1 MLVPAYLLPEE
12 KNHMIIICQKCTTR
26 FHLDDDATDKSNFVA
41 RCTVCGHLFAAYKP
55 KRVEEITFLDLEKA
69 RQDEANDH
77 VVTIS
82 NRKGGVAKTTTCLNL
97 GVSLAL
103 HNKKVLLVDFDAQ
116 ANLTLSLG
124 HKQLPTF
131 YDAQKDVAGQLDDFI
146 VTTKYPNLWLLP
158 SGRNMVLLNK
168 LYFGARNFE
177 YMLKDRLQAIKDQF
191 DLILIDT
198 PPSIEFYTLNALTAS
213 NRVVIPCQCD
223 YLSTHGVDQVLRLIE
238 LIRKKSNS
246 RIQSRILFT
255 MLDQNSTS
263 SKLILSKIKDL
274 YQGQTF
280 ETAIEADGVLKE
292 AQILSMPAIHYNQ
305 QSVAGTQYIQLAR
318 EIIADLDASVSP
330 EP

>member
-1 MLVPAYLLPEE
+1 
-12 KNHMIIICQKCTTR
+12 MIIICQKCTTR
-26 FHLDDDATDKSNFVA
+26 FHLDDDATDKSSFVA
-41 RCTVCGHLFAAYKP
+41 RCTVCGHLFSAYKP
-55 KRVEEITFLDLEKA
+55 NRVQEITFLDLEKA

-77 VVTIS
+77 VLTVS

-103 HNKKVLLVDFDAQ
+103 HKKKVLLVDFDAQ

-124 HKQLPTF
+124 QKQLPTF
-131 YDAQKDVAGQLDDFI
+131 YDAQKDVGKTLDDFI
-146 VTTKYPNLWLLP
+146 IETKYPNLWLLP

-177 YMLKDRLQAIKDQF
+177 YMLKDRLNTIKNQF

-223 YLSTHGVDQVLRLIE
+223 YLSTHGVDQVLRLIS
-238 LIRKKSNS
+238 LIREKSNAH
-246 RIQSRILFT
+246 IQSRILFT
-255 MLDQNSTS
+255 MLDRASNSS
-263 SKLILSKIKDL
+263 RLIFSKIKDL

-280 ETAIEADGVLKE
+280 DTVIEMDGALKE
-292 AQILSMPAIHYNQ
+292 AQILSMPAIHYSQ
-305 QSVAGTQYIQLAR
+305 QSVAGTQYIELAK
-318 EIIADLDASVSP
+318 EIISNLDESVPSAS
-330 EP
+330 